1 MGHPEHDPN
10 SKRLNMEIFSALF
23 WIACLIVLM
32 PLIVGVLIIG
42 AQKPVYLIHKE
53 SGIVKKGYVGYSWS
67 YLFFGWFVP
76 IFRGELGV
84 GLLHLDITLFS
95 AGLSQL
101 IFPFIYNRQ
110 YMIRLLLSG
119 WQLDTQDP
127 RYEWAKIKLNI
138 PY

>member
-1 MGHPEHDPN
+1 
-10 SKRLNMEIFSALF
+10 MEVFSALF

-32 PLIVGVLIIG
+32 PLIVGLLIIG
-42 AQKPVYLIHKE
+42 SQKPVHLIHKE
-53 SGIVKKGYVGYSWS
+53 SGLVKKGYLGYSWS

-84 GLLHLDITLFS
+84 GLLHLAITLFS

-110 YMIRLLLSG
+110 HMTRLLLSG

-127 RYEWAKIKLNI
+127 RYEWSKIKLNI

>member
-1 MGHPEHDPN
+1 
-10 SKRLNMEIFSALF
+10 MEVFSALF

-32 PLIVGVLIIG
+32 PLIVGLLIIG
-42 AQKPVYLIHKE
+42 SQKPVHLIHKE
-53 SGIVKKGYVGYSWS
+53 SGLVKKGYLGYSWS

-84 GLLHLDITLFS
+84 GLLDLAITLFS

-110 YMIRLLLSG
+110 HMTRLLLSG

>member
-1 MGHPEHDPN
+1 M
-10 SKRLNMEIFSALF
+10 
-23 WIACLIVLM
+23 
-32 PLIVGVLIIG
+32 
-42 AQKPVYLIHKE
+42 
-53 SGIVKKGYVGYSWS
+53 VKKGYLGYSWS

-84 GLLHLDITLFS
+84 GLLHLAITLFS